1 MIGTRKSAE
10 TLGGGVL
17 YVKVKK
23 EHDLVG
29 IELLPVPFEE
39 FFQFFNQLA
48 LDKAMVTRYC
58 L

>member
-1 MIGTRKSAE
+1 MKTCRESDGMD
-10 TLGGGVL
+10 TLTL
-17 YVKVKK
+17 RVKP

-29 IELLPVPFEE
+29 IDLLPVPFEE

-48 LDKAMVTRYC
+48 LEKATVTCYC